1 MVRQGYH
8 QYFGEAFVLY
18 SQTNKFNHQYSWKI
32 IPDNY
37 VETLNWLIGQCCPI

>member
-1 MVRQGYH
+1 LVKRSFCILNQ
-8 QYFGEAFVLY
+8 Y

-37 VETLNWLIGQCCPI
+37 AETLNWLIGQCCPI